1 MRQAPALDAR
11 VTDGGT
17 TAPLVPSRRVRLAFA
32 AAAAS
37 ALTLL
42 VLQTTGAAY
51 LAQVSPRSALAIS
64 PGSAAAHLLV
74 AEAHLAAMRA
84 EQPDV
89 NDGERASRAAAA
101 EASARAAL
109 LQRPLSAQ
117 GFRLL
122 AEMAEFNGARE
133 SADRLVAAATALN
146 QHEYAALLLSA
157 QRSWESNDV
166 LRALDASDAVLRTR
180 PDLAAPVFIAMA
192 GLAETPA
199 GRTIIKQRLLEKPP
213 WRDHFLTAMLPGV
226 RDAAMP
232 LDLMLHLRSAG
243 QTLPRSVVNG
253 YVAWL
258 ISHRLYSFAHAAWMQ
273 LLDRERLMK
282 VGFVFNGD
290 FEFAPAGSPFD
301 WNIQRGRG
309 VAIEIA
315 SLPGAEDNRALK
327 IELGNSRVLFGEV
340 HQRLAL
346 APGNYV
352 LTGRYVGEFTGR
364 RGLQWRLS
372 CADRGETQLVQT
384 QMITGQFKAWR
395 EFSLPVTIPSQ
406 GCASQFLRL
415 VHDARHS
422 AEQFAS
428 GLIWFDDLRLSRA
441 PRAAAAEQAGEKSSV
456 DRPAVPP

>member
-1 MRQAPALDAR
+1 MRQPPALDAR
-11 VTDGGT
+11 ASDGET
-17 TAPLVPSRRVRLAFA
+17 TAPHVPSRPFRLAIA
-32 AAAAS
+32 TAAAS
-37 ALTLL
+37 VLTLL
-42 VLQTTGAAY
+42 VLQTSGAAY
-51 LAQVSPRSALAIS
+51 LAQVSPRAALTIS
-64 PGSAAAHLLV
+64 PGSAVAHLQV
-74 AEAHLAAMRA
+74 AEAHLAAARTD
-84 EQPDV
+84 QPDV
-89 NDGERASRAAAA
+89 NDGERVSRAAAA

-117 GFRLL
+117 GFRIL
-122 AEMAEFNGARE
+122 AEVAELNGVRE
-133 SADRLVAAATALN
+133 NADRLVAAATALS
-146 QHEYAALLLSA
+146 QHEYAALLLTA

-180 PDLAAPVFIAMA
+180 PDLATPVFIAMA

-232 LDLMLHLRSAG
+232 LDLLLHLRSAG
-243 QTLPRSVVNG
+243 QTLPPSVVNG

-273 LLDRERLMK
+273 LLDRDRLMSI
-282 VGFVFNGD
+282 GFVFNGD
-290 FEFAPAGSPFD
+290 FQFSPAGSPFD
-301 WNIQRGRG
+301 WTIQRGKG
-309 VAIEIA
+309 VTVEIA
-315 SLPGAEDNRALK
+315 SLPGSGDNRALK

-340 HQRLAL
+340 YQRLAL
-346 APGNYV
+346 APGSYV
-352 LTGRYVGEFTGR
+352 LTGRYVGEFSGR
-364 RGLQWRLS
+364 RGLQWRVS

-384 QMITGQFKAWR
+384 PMITGQFKAWR

-441 PRAAAAEQAGEKSSV
+441 PRAVTADQAGEKSSV
-456 DRPAVPP
+456 DRPAAPP